1 MATSSIQSNTT
12 LFDQI
17 IFTIINDL
25 KNKHKRADVESIHKE
40 IAKKSDFKDVTKE
53 DLEERINVL
62 LIDEKLL
69 NKINRNLNSYSVNTV
84 NTEIDY
90 ETTQLISSDSSI
102 ATPMIDATPRFHM
115 ATQTPLNDSETPI
128 TNSIPDFSAYFL
140 TPEHKTIENAHMN
153 SSEKY
158 IDRIYEKVK
167 IENFKDDILKNLRH
181 NIKELFDNEFTIFK
195 SKCEE
200 LVETSSLR
208 YNKQIDHL
216 QNEIKSKDKI
226 IDQLIISLTNLTNSE
241 LESKNRIIHK
251 LIDTNN
257 NEENQHSVR
266 HQHQIDKN
274 VDAIKKKSIIPE
286 CSESDSI
293 KKIKEHVEKTKV
305 DNLPNKIKSTEAKA
319 IPTPKKKIR
328 VEILGDS
335 MVNGIQEKS
344 MNKDS
349 NMIIKIRKYPGASST
364 DVLDHIKPSL
374 RKDPDQIL
382 IHAGTNDL
390 TNDKNYL
397 KNVKKI
403 VKLVRETC
411 KDTKL
416 CFSSLICRTDVP
428 DIDEKVIK
436 TNTNLENYCNQQN
449 IGFISNNNIKKSD
462 LNARGLHL
470 HERGSS
476 KLAKNFLDYLY

>member
-1 MATSSIQSNTT
+1 M
-12 LFDQI
+12 
-17 IFTIINDL
+17 
-25 KNKHKRADVESIHKE
+25 
-40 IAKKSDFKDVTKE
+40 
-53 DLEERINVL
+53 
-62 LIDEKLL
+62 IDEKLL

-90 ETTQLISSDSSI
+90 ETTQLISSNSSI
-102 ATPMIDATPRFHM
+102 ATPMNDATPRFNM

-128 TNSIPDFSAYFL
+128 TNSIPHFSADFL

-158 IDRIYEKVK
+158 IDRIYEC
-167 IENFKDDILKNLRH
+167 
-181 NIKELFDNEFTIFK
+181 IKELFDNEFTIFK
-195 SKCEE
+195 SKREE

-226 IDQLIISLTNLTNSE
+226 IDQLIISLTNLTYSE

-274 VDAIKKKSIIPE
+274 VDAIKKKSVIPE
-286 CSESDSI
+286 FSDSDSI

-335 MVNGIQEKS
+335 MVNGTQEKG

-364 DVLDHIKPSL
+364 DILDHIKPSL
-374 RKDPDQIL
+374 RKDPDQML

-390 TNDKNYL
+390 TNDQNYL

-403 VKLVRETC
+403 VKLVRESC

-470 HERGSS
+470 NERGSS
-476 KLAKNFLDYLY
+476 NLAKTFLDYLY

>member
-17 IFTIINDL
+17 IFAIINDL
-25 KNKHKRADVESIHKE
+25 KNKHKRADVESIHKK
-40 IAKKSDFKDVTKE
+40 IAKESDFKDVTKE
-53 DLEERINVL
+53 DLEERINIL

-90 ETTQLISSDSSI
+90 ETTQLISSNSSI
-102 ATPMIDATPRFHM
+102 ATPMNDATPRFHM

-128 TNSIPDFSAYFL
+128 TNSSC
-140 TPEHKTIENAHMN
+140 AHMN

-158 IDRIYEKVK
+158 IDRIYEKVN

-200 LVETSSLR
+200 LVETPSLR

-226 IDQLIISLTNLTNSE
+226 IDQLLISLTNLTNSE

-274 VDAIKKKSIIPE
+274 VNAIKKKSIIHE
-286 CSESDSI
+286 CCSDSDSI

-319 IPTPKKKIR
+319 IPTPKKKIH

-335 MVNGIQEKS
+335 MVNGIQEKG

-364 DVLDHIKPSL
+364 DILDHIKPNL

-390 TNDKNYL
+390 TSDQNYL

-416 CFSSLICRTDVP
+416 CFSSLICCTDVP

-470 HERGSS
+470 YERGSS
-476 KLAKNFLDYLY
+476 KLAKNILDYLY

>member
-1 MATSSIQSNTT
+1 
-12 LFDQI
+12 
-17 IFTIINDL
+17 
-25 KNKHKRADVESIHKE
+25 
-40 IAKKSDFKDVTKE
+40 
-53 DLEERINVL
+53 
-62 LIDEKLL
+62 
-69 NKINRNLNSYSVNTV
+69 
-84 NTEIDY
+84 
-90 ETTQLISSDSSI
+90 
-102 ATPMIDATPRFHM
+102 
-115 ATQTPLNDSETPI
+115 
-128 TNSIPDFSAYFL
+128 
-140 TPEHKTIENAHMN
+140 MN

-167 IENFKDDILKNLRH
+167 IENFKGDILKNLRN

-195 SKCEE
+195 YKCEE

-241 LESKNRIIHK
+241 LESKSRIIHK

-274 VDAIKKKSIIPE
+274 VDAIKKKSVIPE
-286 CSESDSI
+286 CSDSD
-293 KKIKEHVEKTKV
+293 
-305 DNLPNKIKSTEAKA
+305 
-319 IPTPKKKIR
+319 
-328 VEILGDS
+328 
-335 MVNGIQEKS
+335 
-344 MNKDS
+344 
-349 NMIIKIRKYPGASST
+349 
-364 DVLDHIKPSL
+364 
-374 RKDPDQIL
+374 
-382 IHAGTNDL
+382 
-390 TNDKNYL
+390 
-397 KNVKKI
+397 KI

-428 DIDEKVIK
+428 DIDENVIK

-476 KLAKNFLDYLY
+476 KLAKNILDYLY

>member
-1 MATSSIQSNTT
+1 M
-12 LFDQI
+12 
-17 IFTIINDL
+17 
-25 KNKHKRADVESIHKE
+25 
-40 IAKKSDFKDVTKE
+40 
-53 DLEERINVL
+53 
-62 LIDEKLL
+62 IDEKLL

-90 ETTQLISSDSSI
+90 ETTQLISSNSSI
-102 ATPMIDATPRFHM
+102 ATPMNDATPRVHM

-128 TNSIPDFSAYFL
+128 TNSIPD
-140 TPEHKTIENAHMN
+140 
-153 SSEKY
+153 
-158 IDRIYEKVK
+158 YEKVK

-274 VDAIKKKSIIPE
+274 VDAIEKKSVIPE
-286 CSESDSI
+286 CSDSDSI

-335 MVNGIQEKS
+335 MVNGIQEK
-344 MNKDS
+344 
-349 NMIIKIRKYPGASST
+349 G
-364 DVLDHIKPSL
+364 
-374 RKDPDQIL
+374 
-382 IHAGTNDL
+382 
-390 TNDKNYL
+390 
-397 KNVKKI
+397 
-403 VKLVRETC
+403 
-411 KDTKL
+411 
-416 CFSSLICRTDVP
+416 
-428 DIDEKVIK
+428 IK
-436 TNTNLENYCNQQN
+436 TR
-449 IGFISNNNIKKSD
+449 I
-462 LNARGLHL
+462 
-470 HERGSS
+470 
-476 KLAKNFLDYLY
+476 

>member
-1 MATSSIQSNTT
+1 MATSYIQSNTT

-53 DLEERINVL
+53 DLEERINIL

-90 ETTQLISSDSSI
+90 ETTQLISSNSSI
-102 ATPMIDATPRFHM
+102 ATPMNDATPRFH
-115 ATQTPLNDSETPI
+115 TPLNDSETPI
-128 TNSIPDFSAYFL
+128 TNSIPDFSADFL

-158 IDRIYEKVK
+158 IDRIYKKVE

-216 QNEIKSKDKI
+216 QNKIKSKDKI

-241 LESKNRIIHK
+241 LE
-251 LIDTNN
+251 
-257 NEENQHSVR
+257 
-266 HQHQIDKN
+266 
-274 VDAIKKKSIIPE
+274 
-286 CSESDSI
+286 
-293 KKIKEHVEKTKV
+293 
-305 DNLPNKIKSTEAKA
+305 
-319 IPTPKKKIR
+319 
-328 VEILGDS
+328 
-335 MVNGIQEKS
+335 
-344 MNKDS
+344 
-349 NMIIKIRKYPGASST
+349 
-364 DVLDHIKPSL
+364 
-374 RKDPDQIL
+374 
-382 IHAGTNDL
+382 
-390 TNDKNYL
+390 
-397 KNVKKI
+397 
-403 VKLVRETC
+403 
-411 KDTKL
+411 
-416 CFSSLICRTDVP
+416 
-428 DIDEKVIK
+428 
-436 TNTNLENYCNQQN
+436 
-449 IGFISNNNIKKSD
+449 
-462 LNARGLHL
+462 
-470 HERGSS
+470 
-476 KLAKNFLDYLY
+476 